1 MDKLKVKILPY
12 YEKEFIS
19 FLDERKLTYSK
30 YPSPILFTFSVSS
43 TREDL
48 FDVALS
54 PIKLC
59 SLKDKVYF
67 EVKTEGSGISAQA
80 QAIAHGLSRA
90 LSEKEESF
98 KKILKAAWL
107 LTRDAR
113 KVERKK
119 PGKKKARKSPSW
131 SKR

>member
-1 MDKLKVKILPY
+1 MTNKYIHA
-12 YEKEFIS
+12 IWR
-19 FLDERKLTYSK
+19 RKTASAQ
-30 YPSPILFTFSVSS
+30 IRLFDWIWKSTINGKDVSVYI
-43 TREDL
+43 TRTDL
-48 FDVALS
+48 FDIAFL

-59 SLKDKVYF
+59 SLKDKVFF
-67 EVKTEGSGISAQA
+67 EVKVDWSWISAQV
-80 QAIAHGLSRA
+80 QAIRHGLARA
-90 LSEKEESF
+90 LSTKDEAF
-98 KKILKAAWL
+98 KKILKAASL